1 LIIPTFFTI
10 MKTVGYRFIQ
20 YETDIIHNNFF
31 KEDF

>member
-1 LIIPTFFTI
+1 